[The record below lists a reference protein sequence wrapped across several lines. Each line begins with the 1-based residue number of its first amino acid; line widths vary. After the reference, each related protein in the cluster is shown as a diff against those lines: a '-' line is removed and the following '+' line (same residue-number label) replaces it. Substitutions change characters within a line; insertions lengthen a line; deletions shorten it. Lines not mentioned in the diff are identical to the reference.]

1 MREPLKNERCG
12 KIVLFSP
19 NTIKVGEILMNTTMF
34 ETGTENVPSPEKRVM
49 TREQKR
55 SIFFGCMIAIPV
67 ILFVIFY
74 AVVNVDVILMAFKKY
89 ELIENN
95 GVFSYKET
103 FVLWDN
109 FKVVFEMLNFT
120 VPGAAASNW
129 VMVTNS
135 LKLWAFKLC
144 LGLPVS
150 IIFSYYV
157 YKKCYASG
165 FFRVILFLPN
175 VISNIIMVYTFR
187 LVVDN
192 AFIDLFYLEMGLTQD
207 PSTSFG
213 TVLFFNLW
221 LGFAAQTLMF
231 TSAMSGIDESIVE
244 AAEMDGVS
252 AMGELWYIT
261 LPMIYST
268 CTTFVVIGI
277 AEIFTD
283 QMSLLTFYD
292 KFDVAIEMRT
302 IGYYLYQQAYL
313 SELVPPTQWSAE
325 QWGGKLSHP
334 QLSAFGVII
343 SAIII
348 PLSFLVRRVM
358 EKVGPE
364 V

>member
-1 MREPLKNERCG
+1 
-12 KIVLFSP
+12 
-19 NTIKVGEILMNTTMF
+19 MNTTMF
-34 ETGTENVPSPEKRVM
+34 EAGTENVPSPEKKVM

-74 AVVNVDVILMAFKKY
+74 AVVNVDVILMAFKQY

-95 GVFSYKET
+95 GVYFYKEK

-120 VPGAAASNW
+120 VEGAASSNW
-129 VMVTNS
+129 QMVTNS

-187 LVVDN
+187 FVVDRALVVSLGFDQ
-192 AFIDLFYLEMGLTQD
+192 GLTKD
-207 PSTSFG
+207 PTTAFG

-283 QMSLLTFYD
+283 QMSLMTFYD
-292 KFDVAIEMRT
+292 KFEALPEVRNV
-302 IGYYLYQQAYL
+302 GFFLYQQAYL
-313 SELVPPTQWSAE
+313 SELIPGTQWSPTTPN
-325 QWGGKLSHP
+325 GKLSHP